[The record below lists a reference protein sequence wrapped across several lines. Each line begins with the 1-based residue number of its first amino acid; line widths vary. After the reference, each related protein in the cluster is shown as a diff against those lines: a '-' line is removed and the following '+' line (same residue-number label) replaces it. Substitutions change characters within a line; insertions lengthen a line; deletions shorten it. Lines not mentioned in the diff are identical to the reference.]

1 MMMVSLSAVRSH
13 PNLKLVTLT
22 TSTSTRPGQRFRP
35 MINLKVA
42 SRSTRKS
49 TRTTTLVLRSQSLKS
64 LFARVETK

>member
-1 MMMVSLSAVRSH
+1 MMMVSLSAVRSP

-22 TSTSTRPGQRFRP
+22 TSMSTRLGQRFKP
-35 MINLKVA
+35 MINLKEA

-49 TRTTTLVLRSQSLKS
+49 TRTTTLVHRSQSLKS